1 VTALSTHAGTGP
13 PAAPP
18 AADGRAARRPRT
30 GRRIALLVI
39 PATVFVALAFLVPMV
54 RLGWLSVTSPA
65 PGLGNYAKIFSD
77 GISLPIMGRTLRMA
91 VTVTV
96 VTLLCG
102 YPYAY
107 LMTVVSA
114 RWRAVLLAIVLMP
127 FWTSLMARNF
137 AWVVLFQDNGPLHS
151 ALRVIGLGSVHPLGT
166 ATGVTIAMAQVML
179 PFMVLPLYSNLK
191 GIDRRLMPAALSLGA
206 RPIVAFG
213 RVYLPL
219 SLPGMAAGTTMVL
232 ILSLGF
238 YITPALV
245 GSPQQSMI
253 AQLIA
258 SKVQQVLDFGGGGAL
273 SFALLV
279 VAVVLLALVGRVAR
293 PTTMIAGSGES

>member
-1 VTALSTHAGTGP
+1 MTALT
-13 PAAPP
+13 AATP
-18 AADGRAARRPRT
+18 RIRTTRT
-30 GRRIALLVI
+30 GRRIALLVV
-39 PATVFVALAFLVPMV
+39 PATVFVALVFLVPML

-65 PGLGNYAKIFSD
+65 PGTGNYAKILSD
-77 GISLPIMGRTLRMA
+77 GTSVPIIWRTLRMA

-151 ALRVIGLGSVHPLGT
+151 VLRLVGLGSVHPLGS

-191 GIDRRLMPAALSLGA
+191 GIDRRLLSAAHSLGA
-206 RPIVAFG
+206 RPIVAFC
-213 RVYLPL
+213 RVYVPL
-219 SLPGMAAGTTMVL
+219 SLPGVAAGMTMVA

-238 YITPALV
+238 YVTPALV

-273 SFALLV
+273 SFVLLA

-293 PTTMIAGSGES
+293 PTSMIAGGEES

>member
-1 VTALSTHAGTGP
+1 MKSTRRIGLLVV
-13 PAAPP
+13 PAA
-18 AADGRAARRPRT
+18 
-30 GRRIALLVI
+30 
-39 PATVFVALAFLVPMV
+39 VFVALVFLVPMI

-65 PGLGNYAKIFSD
+65 PGAGNYAKIFSD
-77 GISLPIMGRTLRMA
+77 GISVPIIGRTLRMA

-96 VTLLCG
+96 VTLMCG

-114 RWRAVLLAIVLMP
+114 RWRAVLLAVVLMP

-137 AWVVLFQDNGPLHS
+137 AWVVLFQENGPLHS
-151 ALRVIGLGSVHPLGT
+151 GLLGT
-166 ATGVTIAMAQVML
+166 ATAVTIAMAQVML

-191 GIDRRLMPAALSLGA
+191 SIDRRLLSAAQSLGA
-206 RPIVAFG
+206 RPIVAFC
-213 RVYLPL
+213 RVYVPL
-219 SLPGMAAGTTMVL
+219 SLPGVAAGMTMVA

-238 YITPALV
+238 YVTPALV

-273 SFALLV
+273 SF
-279 VAVVLLALVGRVAR
+279 VLLAVAIVLLVLVGRVTR
-293 PTTMIAGSGES
+293 PTTLVAGGGES

>member
-1 VTALSTHAGTGP
+1 MKST
-13 PAAPP
+13 
-18 AADGRAARRPRT
+18 
-30 GRRIALLVI
+30 RRIGLLVV
-39 PATVFVALAFLVPMV
+39 PATAFVALVFLVPMI

-65 PGLGNYAKIFSD
+65 PGAGNYVKIFGD
-77 GISLPIMGRTLRMA
+77 GISVPIIWRTLRMA
-91 VTVTV
+91 ITVTV

-151 ALRVIGLGSVHPLGT
+151 ALSAVGLGAVHPLGT

-191 GIDRRLMPAALSLGA
+191 SIDRRLLSAAQSLGA

-213 RVYLPL
+213 RVYVPL
-219 SLPGMAAGTTMVL
+219 SLPGVAAGMTMVA

-273 SFALLV
+273 SFVLLA
-279 VAVVLLALVGRVAR
+279 VAVVLLVLVGRVAR